1 MPCADYMQGSEESQ
15 DRNKEVCAVVN
26 LQSCLIMLVSER
38 LCMCSSVV
46 FVN

>member
-15 DRNKEVCAVVN
+15 DLNKELCAVVN
-26 LQSCLIMLVSER
+26 LRSCLIMLVSER
-38 LCMCSSVV
+38 LCMCPSVV